1 MNWQHLTYFKTTA
14 ETQNFTRAAEQL
26 YITPSALSK
35 AVHNLENELGFPLF
49 EKHGRN
55 VYLTRFGKTFYEY
68 VVKANTDL
76 EDGLAQVQKELGL
89 CTGRIFLSAIY
100 TMCAEYL
107 PPRIKEFKKLYP
119 DVAISFEYAITS
131 KILEHILSGTSDLG
145 FCGDYGLES
154 AEFADI
160 EHQLIRVEE
169 LVMIASADHWLAGEN
184 FVDVNKLKDES
195 FIIYKNVNSGI
206 SYNFWP
212 LFKDVGFTPRIAF
225 EVNDDH
231 SILGLVASGLGVALV
246 ADNPSM
252 RHEGIVMKRFQRNP
266 PTRNQ
271 YMVWKKGLFAPP
283 VVQAFRELILDS
295 ITEDNLTI
303 SSAKIGQGRI

>member
-14 ETQNFTRAAEQL
+14 EVQNFTRAAEQL
-26 YITPSALSK
+26 YVTPSALSK

-49 EKHGRN
+49 EKQGRN
-55 VYLTRFGKTFYEY
+55 VRLTRYGKTFYEY

-76 EDGLAQVQKELGL
+76 EDGLARVQQELGL
-89 CTGRIFLSAIY
+89 RTGKIFLSAIY

-107 PPRIKEFKKLYP
+107 PPRIKDFKKLYP
-119 DVAISFEYAITS
+119 DVTVSFEYAITS
-131 KILEHILSGTSDLG
+131 KILEKVLRGDSDLG
-145 FCGDYGLES
+145 FCGDYELDS

-160 EHQLIRVEE
+160 AHRLIRVEE
-169 LVMIASADHWLAGEN
+169 LVMIASKDHWLAREKYA
-184 FVDVNKLKDES
+184 DLKKMKNES

-212 LFKDVGFTPRIAF
+212 MFKRVGFTPQIGF
-225 EVNDDH
+225 EVSDDH

-252 RHEGIVMKRFQRNP
+252 RHEGIVMRRFRENP

-271 YMVWKKGLFAPP
+271 YMIWRKDAFAPP
-283 VVQAFRELILDS
+283 AVQAFQELVLRS
-295 ITEDNLTI
+295 VTENDLT
-303 SSAKIGQGRI
+303 AARLKK